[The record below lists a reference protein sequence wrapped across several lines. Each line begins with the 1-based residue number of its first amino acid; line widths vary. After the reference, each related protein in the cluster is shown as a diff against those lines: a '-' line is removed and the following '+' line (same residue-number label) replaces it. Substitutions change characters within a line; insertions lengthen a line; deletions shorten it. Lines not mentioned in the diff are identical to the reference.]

1 MRTAVREIQAFP
13 AQRVAICQSSRGATV
28 FEARPAQL
36 LDRAD
41 GELQKH
47 AGCLEHNRLKARLIA
62 TV

>member
-1 MRTAVREIQAFP
+1 
-13 AQRVAICQSSRGATV
+13 V